1 MQVNLRQKLFYI
13 VKYIGWIYNLYF
25 YLGTACIKIL
35 KLFVN
40 PDPKLILFSSFG
52 GKKYD
57 DSPKSV
63 YEAMI
68 KDKRFDDFRIVWAF
82 NHPEEFEIARGSK
95 VKCDTLQYFVT
106 ALKASVWV
114 TNSTIERG
122 LSFKGKRT
130 FYFNTWHGTPIKKM
144 GLDIDA
150 GNKSFKGKGK
160 WEVDIMAA
168 QSAYDVDIYSKAFQ
182 DISREKFRIIG
193 LPRNDVYAEIRLS
206 YVDELKRK
214 LNIPLNKSV
223 ILYAPT
229 FREYSRDSD
238 MQCKLVIPMTL
249 DKWKSILGEK
259 YVLLFRAHY
268 EVAKHMDI
276 KDDDFIRDVSAYPS
290 LEDLMIASDVLVSDY
305 SSIFF
310 DYSIMHK
317 PMLCFAYDYEEYA
330 QKRGMYFDIRE
341 YLPTANNE
349 ESLLEMLVT
358 DLSKHVAKIKAFQ
371 DHFVTEFG
379 SASRKS
385 LDLIYEQVTESN
397 EKFKEVAI

>member
-1 MQVNLRQKLFYI
+1 MKVNLRQKLFYI

-25 YLGTACIKIL
+25 YIGSACIKVL
-35 KLFVN
+35 KLFVC

-68 KDKRFDDFRIVWAF
+68 KDNRFDDFKIVWAF
-82 NHPEEFEIARGSK
+82 NHPEKFEIARGSK
-95 VKCDTLQYFVT
+95 IKCDTLQYFIT

-144 GLDIDA
+144 GSDIDA
-150 GNKSFKGKGK
+150 DNKSFKGKGK

-168 QSAYDVDIYSKAFQ
+168 QSVYDVDIYSNAFH

-193 LPRNDVYAEIRLS
+193 LPRNDVFADIHS
-206 YVDELKRK
+206 SNVDDLKRK

-229 FREYSRDSD
+229 FREYSRDAD
-238 MQCKLVIPMTL
+238 MQCKLVIPMNL
-249 DKWKSILGEK
+249 DKWKNILGDK

-276 KDDDFIRDVSAYPS
+276 KEDEFVRDTSAYPF
-290 LEDLMIASDVLVSDY
+290 LEDLMIVSDVLVSDY

-341 YLPTANNE
+341 YLPSADNE
-349 ESLLEMLVT
+349 DSLLDMLVSE
-358 DLSKHVAKIKAFQ
+358 LSNCVAKTREFQ
-371 DHFVTEFG
+371 ERYVTEFG

-385 LDLIYEQVTESN
+385 LDLIYEHVS
-397 EKFKEVAI
+397 AINDK